1 MTTNSPNPVD
11 GDVKELISEAEAII
25 ELFESAGCLKQVA
38 YRLAK
43 VALASLKAINNPV
56 GWTDAQELRDVE
68 KDGCG
73 YLFTANPI
81 TPNADERRVIML
93 YTTPPAQLLRLPV
106 KADRNHPNFYGTS
119 DDFCAGWN
127 HHDAE
132 VQRLNATAQPISD
145 GLYRIANHIAGAKN
159 ALPQEW
165 QDWAEEIESDLRT
178 LAAAP
183 GGK

>member
-1 MTTNSPNPVD
+1 MTTNSPNQVD

-43 VALASLKAINNPV
+43 VALASLKAMNNPV

-93 YTTPPAQLLRLPV
+93 YTTPPAQLLRPV
-106 KADRNHPNFYGTS
+106 KLPNLLQPGADGY
-119 DDFCAGWN
+119 DDWYMHSSEDGEYMKADDVIAELEAAGVPY
-127 HHDAE
+127 E
-132 VQRLNATAQPISD
+132 VKS
-145 GLYRIANHIAGAKN
+145 
-159 ALPQEW
+159 
-165 QDWAEEIESDLRT
+165 
-178 LAAAP
+178 
-183 GGK
+183 

>member
-1 MTTNSPNPVD
+1 MKTNSPSPVD
-11 GDVKELISEAEAII
+11 GDVQELISEAEAII

-43 VALASLKAINNPV
+43 VALASLKAMNNPV

-93 YTTPPAQLLRLPV
+93 YTTPPDQLLRPVELPE
-106 KADRNHPNFYGTS
+106 S
-119 DDFCAGWN
+119 
-127 HHDAE
+127 
-132 VQRLNATAQPISD
+132 QRLCNGYYFDMNDVFEA
-145 GLYRIANHIAGAKN
+145 LEEAGIPFKVK
-159 ALPQEW
+159 
-165 QDWAEEIESDLRT
+165 S
-178 LAAAP
+178 
-183 GGK
+183 